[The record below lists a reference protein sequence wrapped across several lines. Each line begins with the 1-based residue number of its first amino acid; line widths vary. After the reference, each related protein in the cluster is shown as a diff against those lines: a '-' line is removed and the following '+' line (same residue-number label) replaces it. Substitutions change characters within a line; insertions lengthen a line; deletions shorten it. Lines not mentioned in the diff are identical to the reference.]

1 MFARVRTYIDKL
13 GRLTRLKPLSL
24 AEKCRLQFGGAVV
37 LSLLLA
43 LLIPYLW
50 MGKLT
55 EKIAL
60 DAGQAVADSVFERHL
75 QVNGQALKGL
85 PMLDENGEVRSPD
98 NRVVRWI
105 RFDGAEEGRIK
116 RFKQPTEKRD

>member
-1 MFARVRTYIDKL
+1 MYERVRTYIDKL

-24 AEKCRLQFGGAVV
+24 ADKCRLQFGVAVV

-60 DAGQAVADSVFERHL
+60 DAGRAVADSMFERHL
-75 QVNGQALKGL
+75 QIDGAGGKGL
-85 PMLDENGEVRSPD
+85 PMLEESGVVRSPE
-98 NRVVRWI
+98 NRAAMWI
-105 RFDGAEEGRIK
+105 RFDGSDKAN
-116 RFKQPTEKRD
+116 